1 MSTIHKRETIVRQ
14 ANLEW
19 IKFYMEWVE
28 KHELTDGELL
38 GIFARE
44 IASISKWTIRH
55 ERHPGHEDRPGGL
68 E

>member
-44 IASISKWTIRH
+44 IASILN
-55 ERHPGHEDRPGGL
+55 GQ
-68 E
+68 